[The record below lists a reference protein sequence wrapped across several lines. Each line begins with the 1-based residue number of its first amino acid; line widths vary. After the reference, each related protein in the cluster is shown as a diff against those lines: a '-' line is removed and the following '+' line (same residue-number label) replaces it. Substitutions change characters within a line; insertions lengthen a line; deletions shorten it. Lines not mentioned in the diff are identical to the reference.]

1 MRFKMKNYI
10 IRRLLQIIPVF
21 LGIMFILYF
30 IIDKAPGSITANIM
44 DPTMTPELKAA
55 LQAKLDPDLPF
66 YEKFYNWLVQCLHGN
81 FGYSYIHYKPV
92 MTVISENIGCT
103 FALALSAMIISML
116 IGIPCGII
124 SATKQYTLI
133 DNVLTVISLAGLALP
148 TFFFGLLM
156 LKIFAVDLKILPTFG
171 LSSPAMARAGFFQ
184 KLGDWAY
191 HLILP
196 SCVLGLAE
204 TASFMRYTRSS
215 MLEIIRSD
223 YIRTARAKGLSE
235 KVVIYKHAFRNAM
248 IPLITLLGFR
258 IPGLISGAV
267 MTETIFSLPGVGKTS
282 IEAVTARNYPLLL
295 GINAMLTMTT
305 LCATLIADI
314 LYAAADPRIKF
325 D

>member
-1 MRFKMKNYI
+1 MKNYI

-21 LGIMFILYF
+21 LGIMLILFFIVS
-30 IIDKAPGSITANIM
+30 KAPGSMTSTIM
-44 DPTMTPELKAA
+44 DPNMTPELKAA

-66 YEKFYNWLVQCLHGN
+66 YEKFVNWLVECLHGN
-81 FGYSYIHYKPV
+81 FGYSYTHYAPV
-92 MTVISENIGCT
+92 MQVIGENIGCT
-103 FALALSAMIISML
+103 FALALTALIIAML

-133 DNVLTVISLAGLALP
+133 DNVLTVFSLGGLALP

-156 LKIFAVDLKILPTFG
+156 LKVFAVDLKIFPVYG
-171 LSSPAMARAGFFQ
+171 LSTPALKNAPFFT

-191 HLILP
+191 HLALP
-196 SCVLGLAE
+196 AIVLGLAE

-267 MTETIFSLPGVGKTS
+267 MTETIFSLPGVGKLS
-282 IEAVTARNYPLLL
+282 IEAVTTRNYPLLL
-295 GINAMLTMTT
+295 GINSLLTFTT
-305 LCATLIADI
+305 LCATLLTDI
-314 LYAAADPRIKF
+314 LYAAVDPRIRF